1 MLVDGS
7 ADQPIS
13 IEINDPVG
21 APLFLQTLNTD
32 SQARISSQFTLP
44 ENVVSGTYT
53 VSASS
58 EGTLWNLT
66 ESVAFTGIPLEPG
79 ILDSS
84 ISVTDELG
92 EAVTTYNAGDLG
104 YFSTKM
110 TTKSTSQILV
120 TVSVLDAQQNTLGV
134 GFFKTVLPKGEAEI
148 VLGFD
153 IPEGTISGD
162 AQVFTNFFTDWP
174 DQGGTAIGEEIS
186 SKVSIIGLEPIEEE
200 PQPVVEQVPQIQVI
214 VENAPGSSFEGCEET
229 NSCFLPFVA
238 EVDLGG
244 MVTWENPDDFPHTVT
259 SGTPGGGPDGHFD
272 SDIIAVGE
280 SFSNTFDEAGTY
292 NYFCMIHPWMQGSV
306 VVGGS
311 DTVVE
316 PVIEQ
321 ESSGMQATVQNAP
334 GSSFEGCEETNS
346 CFLPSIVT
354 IDLGGTVTWENPD
367 AAAHT
372 TTSFK
377 GSISGVIGLEWDS
390 GLMLSGESF
399 SHTFDTDGTY
409 DYFCM
414 VHPWMVGQIVVQ
426 PKEEVAPEPIGEEVV
441 EVVDILALNATS
453 NIIQLSDAEY
463 LSVDKPSLNDVY
475 EKLTISSWIK
485 PNFISTA
492 GPQYSAVSKEGSFE
506 LFVTN
511 TKEPTTS
518 PGFSVYDGIT
528 WNTILIDSK
537 IPDGWHHLAGVI
549 DGSEL
554 LLYLDSVLIG
564 TKSILP
570 HYVFN
575 DHGQLIQKTAYMA
588 TSENDVVVGALF
600 DSVNPLQ
607 LAVTHQFEG
616 SISDVNVITDALDGK
631 QVSNL
636 YNKDKNMFQRGLI
649 EVQSVIN
656 GTVTTTFANT
666 ESPKLSASECAE
678 LANEMELDYND
689 NYTLVCEFPFDVIIP
704 INSRILW
711 METLD
716 LEDAPYHSIRS
727 VDDVFGTGSMVSA
740 DMGFYDNVFTSGVYE
755 YYDDFDESLTGKII
769 ISKSTN
775 NIDISEGSVHH
786 GCADDY
792 SCYDTFAAQVNVGE
806 EVTWTNQDTEV
817 HTVTSGTPADGPDGL
832 FDSGLIENY
841 MYFYHTF
848 DEPGTYDYFC
858 MIHPWM
864 QGKVVVGEI

>member
-1 MLVDGS
+1 
-7 ADQPIS
+7 
-13 IEINDPVG
+13 
-21 APLFLQTLNTD
+21 
-32 SQARISSQFTLP
+32 
-44 ENVVSGTYT
+44 
-53 VSASS
+53 
-58 EGTLWNLT
+58 
-66 ESVAFTGIPLEPG
+66 
-79 ILDSS
+79 
-84 ISVTDELG
+84 
-92 EAVTTYNAGDLG
+92 
-104 YFSTKM
+104 
-110 TTKSTSQILV
+110 
-120 TVSVLDAQQNTLGV
+120 
-134 GFFKTVLPKGEAEI
+134 
-148 VLGFD
+148 
-153 IPEGTISGD
+153 
-162 AQVFTNFFTDWP
+162 
-174 DQGGTAIGEEIS
+174 
-186 SKVSIIGLEPIEEE
+186 
-200 PQPVVEQVPQIQVI
+200 
-214 VENAPGSSFEGCEET
+214 
-229 NSCFLPFVA
+229 
-238 EVDLGG
+238 
-244 MVTWENPDDFPHTVT
+244 
-259 SGTPGGGPDGHFD
+259 
-272 SDIIAVGE
+272 
-280 SFSNTFDEAGTY
+280 
-292 NYFCMIHPWMQGSV
+292 
-306 VVGGS
+306 
-311 DTVVE
+311 
-316 PVIEQ
+316 
-321 ESSGMQATVQNAP
+321 MQATVQNVP

-377 GSISGVIGLEWDS
+377 GSISGIIGLEWDS
-390 GLMLSGESF
+390 GLMRSGESF

-409 DYFCM
+409 DYFCI

-426 PKEEVAPEPIGEEVV
+426 PAEEVAPEPIVEEVV

-463 LSVDKPSLNDVY
+463 LRVDKPSLNDVY

-511 TKEPTTS
+511 TKKPTTS

-528 WNTILIDSK
+528 WNTILGDSK
-537 IPDGWHHLAGVI
+537 IPDGWHHLVGVI

-554 LLYLDSVLIG
+554 SLYLDSILIG
-564 TKSILP
+564 TKSIPP
-570 HYVFN
+570 HDAFN
-575 DHGQLIQKTAYMA
+575 DHGQLIQQTAYMA

-600 DSVNPLQ
+600 DSVNPLR
-607 LAVTHQFEG
+607 LAATHQFEG
-616 SISDVNVITDALDGK
+616 SISDVNVITDALDDK
-631 QVSNL
+631 QISNL
-636 YNKDKNMFQRGLI
+636 YNKDKNLFQRGLI
-649 EVQSVIN
+649 GVQSVIN
-656 GTVTTTFANT
+656 GTVTTTFATT

-678 LANEMELDYND
+678 LANERELDYND

-817 HTVTSGTPADGPDGL
+817 HTVTSGTPGGGPDGL
-832 FDSGLIENY
+832 FDSGLIDNY